1 MVVRAL
7 DHVAQC
13 YTQADG
19 QKIYETI
26 LPLLQKGQRVELSF
40 EGVETVPSSFINNA
54 LIRLLDN
61 IPFDK
66 IKSDLKF
73 LNTTKQINEMIKT
86 RFSFEVNKRHTL
98 Q

>member
-1 MVVRAL
+1 MVIRAL

-26 LPLLQKGQRVELSF
+26 YPLLQKGDRVELSF
-40 EGVETVPSSFINNA
+40 DGVETVPSSFINTA

-61 IPFDK
+61 VSFEK
-66 IKSDLKF
+66 IKANLKF
-73 LNTTKQINEMIKT
+73 VDTTKQINEMIKI
-86 RFSFEVNKRHTL
+86 RFSFEVNKRSAIA
-98 Q
+98 